1 MTFLFLGYQCHL
13 PPPAKLSSKCLGI
26 TLYLVYRYPSKWP
39 YASFGEGCRN
49 HYPIY
54 KLSVILS
61 GHSCQGA
68 CLYISQWFLGLKTKS
83 DPETGQRIMS
93 LHWGG
98 CIQPFNYPSMLCFGF
113 EDWVTHML
121 AVHLTCLCRYH
132 STLTS
137 HSSCVLKDRDF
148 SFVFKKMGNS
158 GLTGMSGPTSARSEL
173 HCCWCYFSIPRGST
187 FSQSGTLPWS
197 GRMLKVENLNTS
209 RTLLLL

>member
-1 MTFLFLGYQCHL
+1 MHLLGRAAEITTPSTNFLWYCRDILARE
-13 PPPAKLSSKCLGI
+13 PAYTSVSGFWVWKLNQIWKRG
-26 TLYLVYRYPSKWP
+26 K
-39 YASFGEGCRN
+39 
-49 HYPIY
+49 
-54 KLSVILS
+54 
-61 GHSCQGA
+61 
-68 CLYISQWFLGLKTKS
+68 
-83 DPETGQRIMS
+83 MS

-98 CIQPFNYPSMLCFGF
+98 CIQPFNYPSIFCFGF
-113 EDWVTHML
+113 ECWVTHML

-132 STLTS
+132 SPLTS

-148 SFVFKKMGNS
+148 SFVFKQMGNS